1 MLKLTVWQRVDN
13 LGTLRKPE
21 HFVWLLENDGFGA
34 FLDVRE
40 TREVEA
46 LNIMNIPNIICT
58 LE

>member
-1 MLKLTVWQRVDN
+1 MDN

-40 TREVEA
+40 TEEVEA
-46 LNIMNIPNIICT
+46 LNVMNIPNIICT